1 MWHNKAMSK
10 LIIIRG
16 NSGSGKSTIA
26 RRLRHA
32 LGYET
37 MLLSQDVVRREIVRT
52 QDVPGNPSIRLI
64 KDMAVYGRAID
75 YSVIVEGILIRERY
89 GEMLG
94 ELAALFDEVHV
105 YYFDI
110 SFDETLR
117 RHATKPN
124 AHEFGKA
131 EMRDWYTK
139 ADTLGLPDEKVFTD
153 EWSEDALLTSILDD
167 VR

>member
-1 MWHNKAMSK
+1 
-10 LIIIRG
+10 
-16 NSGSGKSTIA
+16 
-26 RRLRHA
+26 
-32 LGYET
+32 
-37 MLLSQDVVRREIVRT
+37 
-52 QDVPGNPSIRLI
+52 
-64 KDMAVYGRAID
+64 MAVYGRAID

-94 ELAALFDEVHV
+94 EFAALFDEVHV